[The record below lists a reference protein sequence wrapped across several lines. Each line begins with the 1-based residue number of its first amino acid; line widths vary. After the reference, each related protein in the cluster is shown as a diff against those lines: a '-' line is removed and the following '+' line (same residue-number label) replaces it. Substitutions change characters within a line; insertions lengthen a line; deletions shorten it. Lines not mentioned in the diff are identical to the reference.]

1 MQKKLKLLLIITI
14 SAIFSICIILTVS
27 YTRSKMIELKIKKF
41 ADDVEKNPEKNI
53 AEIDRDNSTS
63 YLTKILHYDLCKSV
77 KDQFFEDYIIIYF
90 SASITAFLY
99 FWNAFKLNRDRKNF
113 CKCYKTRSRG
123 LNRTSLS
130 SPEKNHYENDENE
143 SDDENLSPLL
153 KLKNGCARACGIL
166 CSRIKKFTC
175 CGVLCMCGV
184 EFPIPMNP
192 FTKRNRFLT
201 GIIYAAYSYNIL
213 KIFEYLLIG
222 DQYFEAVDNSANYL
236 RNFSLAN
243 ITSKNLSQIGDSIKS
258 TAQSVTNYAE
268 RGILMDLLK
277 QITNVFI
284 IGVRYYPV
292 LLCVELKRKSKLCY
306 FICTFYVLLMLI
318 YYVYMNIFCLVS
330 ALEAIKEAKSQKS
343 SISANVSFLGAQIQI
358 FRPESRMV
366 KIVNP
371 IISNS
376 TDSSSILQATTRL
389 TTNSLVRS
397 RQIVL
402 NAKLDSALNKTQAF
416 GSTIKS
422 NLSDELMTINKSTFY
437 SNIMY
442 EKFIFYAVL
451 CLITLNMITEFSILI
466 FESARDYYVKKA
478 SKPCSCKKCCCSKAE
493 SEQSSVENS
502 HTSDDV
508 GFIGKVNNE
517 IAYTRSLLKPNRKPI
532 SYFKY
537 LFEKYVYKN
546 CAYFRYSKQFINT
559 NIIAFILLYYLSALI
574 IRKSNLFVQL
584 FVKFL
589 LLVIN
594 LVLKMDP
601 TSEFTNILPMNSK
614 AQITALL
621 ESLHNAINVYII
633 IACLSTTFVY
643 VIQLLLGI
651 RNYHK
656 HVLNA
661 YKGVYVDIPSP
672 RQFSNTKLVSSSLHY
687 R

>member
-1 MQKKLKLLLIITI
+1 
-14 SAIFSICIILTVS
+14 
-27 YTRSKMIELKIKKF
+27 MIELKIKKF
-41 ADDVEKNPEKNI
+41 AHDVEKNPDKNI
-53 AEIDRDNSTS
+53 ADIDRDNSTS
-63 YLTKILHYDLCKSV
+63 YLTQILHYDLCKSV

-90 SASITAFLY
+90 SASLTAFLY
-99 FWNAFKLNRDRKNF
+99 LWNAFKLNRDRKNF
-113 CKCYKTRSRG
+113 CKCYKTKSKG

-130 SPEKNHYENDENE
+130 FPEKNHYENDDSSEA
-143 SDDENLSPLL
+143 DDENRPPLL
-153 KLKNGCARACGIL
+153 RLKNGCARACGLL

-222 DQYFEAVDNSANYL
+222 DQYFEAVDSGANYL
-236 RNFSLAN
+236 RNFSLSN

-306 FICTFYVLLMLI
+306 FVCTLYVLLMLI

-330 ALEAIKEAKSQKS
+330 ALEAIKEAKSSQKS
-343 SISANVSFLGAQIQI
+343 SSMSAANVSFLGAQIQI
-358 FRPESRMV
+358 FRPESRMA
-366 KIVNP
+366 KIANP
-371 IISNS
+371 ITSNS
-376 TDSSSILQATTRL
+376 TDSSALLQATTRL
-389 TTNSLVRS
+389 TTSSLIRS

-402 NAKLDSALNKTQAF
+402 NAKLDSALNKTQAY
-416 GSTIKS
+416 GSAIKS

-466 FESARDYYVKKA
+466 FESARAYYVKKA
-478 SKPCSCKKCCCSKAE
+478 SKLCPCQKCCCCSKTE
-493 SEQSSVENS
+493 SEKSTDAGGV
-502 HTSDDV
+502 
-508 GFIGKVNNE
+508 IGKVNNE

-633 IACLSTTFVY
+633 VACLSTTFVY
-643 VIQLLLGI
+643 VVQLLLGI

-661 YKGVYVDIPSP
+661 YRGVYVDIPSP